1 MMAFVNQLFP
11 SPRLIHGLQKA
22 LQSPVLVIGNNQIEY
37 RLKKLAN
44 YRTSWTWPAR
54 GMLTTDRQAISN
66 FYTDVAAFSLN
77 SFKFQDP
84 DGSKWSS
91 TPLTY
96 AGSGNYF
103 YLTTRGTADTH
114 PVFHIGS
121 DVVVSNS
128 SNVSVSFTKTLL
140 NGKPVISVPG
150 YTSGVTITG
159 TFYYAVRFDQARM
172 DWSIEVLTPG
182 DVNNTP
188 YGDNI
193 GDLALLEVFEY

>member
-1 MMAFVNQLFP
+1 
-11 SPRLIHGLQKA
+11 
-22 LQSPVLVIGNNQIEY
+22 
-37 RLKKLAN
+37 
-44 YRTSWTWPAR
+44 
-54 GMLTTDRQAISN
+54 
-66 FYTDVAAFSLN
+66 
-77 SFKFQDP
+77 
-84 DGSKWSS
+84 
-91 TPLTY
+91 LTY